1 MKPAEP
7 ELTLRALLLGSVL
20 SAVLGA
26 ANAYL
31 GLFAGMTV
39 SAAIPAAVLSM
50 AILRGLRGTLL
61 ENNLVQTAASAGESA
76 AAGAI
81 FTLPAVVL
89 LGAWQGFD
97 YWITTLLVLSGGVLG
112 VLFTIPLKHALIEEQ
127 ALPFPEGQATAEVL
141 RAGHGQ
147 GAVAEAGGS
156 AVKPLIVAAA
166 YGAVAKL
173 LEGGLLLSRA
183 SFEAASFAF
192 GGLFYF
198 GTGLSPALAAVGSIV
213 GLRVSLLMLAGGA
226 INWFVF
232 VPLSFDAATS
242 GSAVEIAWTTWSEST
257 RFLGVGAMTV
267 GGLWTLFEL
276 RSALWRAV
284 RSGARALGAGGARGA
299 AEGHGAA
306 SDTGPADLAPVVL
319 NSGIALVA
327 VITCGVLRHL
337 LGSLPLAFLLTV
349 VVFVL
354 GFLFSAVAAYMAGLV
369 GSSNNPVSGVTIAT
383 ILLTAALLV
392 LLGVPR
398 APSSQVA
405 VGGAAAAVLL
415 GSIIC
420 TAAAIGGDNMQD
432 LKTGQ
437 LVGAHPA
444 RQQIA
449 QLLGVVAAA
458 VVMAPVLDLLA
469 GAYGFGPR
477 TAEHPAPLKAP
488 QATLMASVATGVFG
502 GELPWGFVLAGA
514 GLAVALAAFDFW
526 LGRTKKSFRVPVLAV
541 AVGLYL
547 PVELSVPIALG
558 AAVTSGGTTAG
569 AARLLRAAGLITGE
583 ALLGVVLAGVVSLW
597 GAPEALYGAPSAWMG
612 AAIFVGALVLL
623 RGRS

>member
-1 MKPAEP
+1 MKRIEP

-39 SAAIPAAVLSM
+39 SASIPAAVLSM
-50 AILRGLRGTLL
+50 AILRGLRGSLL
-61 ENNLVQTAASAGESA
+61 ENNLVQTAASAGEAA

-112 VLFTIPLKHALIEEQ
+112 VLFTIPLKHALVEEQ

-141 RAGHGQ
+141 RAGH
-147 GAVAEAGGS
+147 AEGEGGRS
-156 AVKPLIVAAA
+156 AVKPLIFAAF
-166 YGAVAKL
+166 YGALSKL
-173 LEGGLLLSRA
+173 LEGGLLVSRA
-183 SFEAASFAF
+183 SFEAATFAF

-213 GLRVSLLMLAGGA
+213 GLRVSLLMLAGGLV
-226 INWFVF
+226 NWVVF
-232 VPLSFDAATS
+232 VPLAFEPNALAPAAE
-242 GSAVEIAWTTWSEST
+242 VAWATWSQKT

-267 GGLWTLFEL
+267 GGLWTLIEL
-276 RSALWRAV
+276 RHALLRAIQ
-284 RSGARALGAGGARGA
+284 SGTRALSGSAN
-299 AEGHGAA
+299 EGR
-306 SDTGPADLAPVVL
+306 DLPPLVL
-319 NSGIALVA
+319 NSGLALTSLIV
-327 VITCGVLRHL
+327 CGVLHHL
-337 LGSLPLAFLLTV
+337 LGSIWLALFLTV
-349 VVFVL
+349 LVFVL
-354 GFLFSAVAAYMAGLV
+354 GFLFSSVAAYMAGLV

-383 ILLTAALLV
+383 ILLTALLLV

-398 APSSQVA
+398 VATGDVA

-437 LVGAHPA
+437 LVSAHPA

-458 VVMAPVLDLLA
+458 LVMAPVLDLLSD
-469 GAYGFGPR
+469 AYGFGPR
-477 TAEHPAPLKAP
+477 TAEHPAALKAP

-502 GELPWGFVLAGA
+502 GDLPWNYVSLGA
-514 GLAVALAAFDFW
+514 GLAVALAAVDFW
-526 LGRTKKSFRVPVLAV
+526 LGRSKKSFRMPVLAV

-558 AAVTSGGTTAG
+558 AAVSSGMAPS
-569 AARLLRAAGLITGE
+569 APSRLLTAAGLITGE
-583 ALLGVVLAGVVSLW
+583 ALLGVALAGVVSVS
-597 GAPEALYGAPSAWMG
+597 GPPTALFGAPSAWIG
-612 AAIFVGALVLL
+612 AVVFGGALLLL
-623 RGRS
+623 RGRRASTQQTRP

>member
-1 MKPAEP
+1 MRDGER
-7 ELTLRALLLGSVL
+7 ELTLRALLLGSIL

-39 SAAIPAAVLSM
+39 SASIPAAVLSM

-61 ENNLVQTAASAGESA
+61 ENNLVQTAASAGEAA

-89 LGAWQGFD
+89 LGAWDGFD
-97 YWITTLLVLSGGVLG
+97 YWVTTLLVLSGGVLG
-112 VLFTIPLKHALIEEQ
+112 VLFTIPLKHALIEEEG
-127 ALPFPEGQATAEVL
+127 LPFPEGQATAEVL

-147 GAVAEAGGS
+147 VAEGR
-156 AVKPLIVAAA
+156 AVRPLLIAAS
-166 YGAVAKL
+166 YGALAKL

-183 SFEAASFAF
+183 SFEAATFAF

-213 GLRVSLLMLAGGA
+213 GLRVSLLMLSGGVV
-226 INWFVF
+226 NWLIA
-232 VPLSFDAATS
+232 VPLAADGALG
-242 GSAVEIAWTTWSEST
+242 GSPIELAWATWSQST

-267 GGLWTLFEL
+267 GGLWTLVEL
-276 RSALWRAV
+276 RHALLRAI
-284 RSGARALGAGGARGA
+284 RRGAQALRGSREARGA
-299 AEGHGAA
+299 ADAGGFAQDDP
-306 SDTGPADLAPVVL
+306 SRRDLSPLVL
-319 NSGIALVA
+319 NLGLALTTSIIALV
-327 VITCGVLRHL
+327 LQHL
-337 LGSLPLAFLLTV
+337 LRSWGLAVFLTAIVLI
-349 VVFVL
+349 L
-354 GFLFSAVAAYMAGLV
+354 GFLFSSVAGYMAGLV

-398 APSSQVA
+398 VDSSGLG

-437 LVGAHPA
+437 LLKASPA

-458 VVMAPVLDLLA
+458 LVMAPVLDLLA
-469 GAYGFGPR
+469 DAYGFGAR
-477 TAEHPAPLKAP
+477 TVEHPAALKAP

-502 GELPWGFVLAGA
+502 GDLPWRFVLWGA
-514 GLAVALAAFDFW
+514 GLASMLAAFDFW
-526 LGRTKKSFRVPVLAV
+526 LGRTKKSFRLPVLAV

-547 PVELSVPIALG
+547 PLELSVPIALG
-558 AAVTSGGTTAG
+558 AAVTRAAGGSGSRTVLT
-569 AARLLRAAGLITGE
+569 AAGLITGE
-583 ALLGVVLAGVVSLW
+583 ALLGVLLAFAVSFLGSPAGLLQGVGPFALLG
-597 GAPEALYGAPSAWMG
+597 GAVFL
-612 AAIFVGALVLL
+612 GALVLL
-623 RGRS
+623 RGAR